1 MQSAPIK
8 AVLFDLDDT
17 LWPIVPTILR
27 AETLLFD
34 WLREH
39 APAVTQDHSIE
50 TLRARRMALM
60 EAEPRYR
67 IDLPGLRHAGLT
79 EAFHASGADPVHID
93 GAMMIFN
100 DARNAVVPYDDV
112 VPALTRLS
120 SQVALGTISNGS
132 ADLAAIGMA
141 GHFRISIAAHQF
153 GSAKPDPAIFQ
164 AACTALDIDPA
175 EAVYVGDDPLLDIDG
190 AQKAGLRAVWMN
202 RFDRVLPDHVR
213 PDASCTSLL
222 ELEHWLT
229 NRIMLAAPVIAR

>member
-1 MQSAPIK
+1 MQPAPIK

-17 LWPIVPTILR
+17 LWPIVPTIIR
-27 AETLLFD
+27 AENLLFD
-34 WLREH
+34 WLRER

-60 EAEPRYR
+60 QEEPRFR

-93 GAMMIFN
+93 GAMTIFN

-112 VPALTRLS
+112 LPALERLAG
-120 SQVALGTISNGS
+120 QVALGTISNGS

-153 GSAKPDPAIFQ
+153 GSAKPDPAIFH
-164 AACTALDIDPA
+164 AACAALDVDPA
-175 EAVYVGDDPLLDIDG
+175 ETVYVGDDPLLDVDG

-202 RFDRVLPDHVR
+202 RFDRVLPEHVR
-213 PDASCTSLL
+213 PDASCTSLF
-222 ELEHWLT
+222 ELEHWLAD
-229 NRIMLAAPVIAR
+229 RIMLVAPAIAR

>member
-1 MQSAPIK
+1 MQPAPIK

-17 LWPIVPTILR
+17 LWPIVPTIIR

-39 APAVTQDHSIE
+39 APAVAQDHTIE

-79 EAFHASGADPVHID
+79 EAFHASGADPLHID
-93 GAMMIFN
+93 GAMAVFN
-100 DARNAVVPYDDV
+100 DARNAVIPYDDV
-112 VPALTRLS
+112 LPSLARLGR
-120 SQVALGTISNGS
+120 QLALGTISNGS
-132 ADLAAIGMA
+132 ADLDAIGMA

-164 AACTALDIDPA
+164 AACTALDVDPA
-175 EAVYVGDDPLLDIDG
+175 EAVYVGDDPLLDVDG

-202 RFDRVLPDHVR
+202 RFDRVLPAHIR

-222 ELEHWLT
+222 ELEHWLAD
-229 NRIMLAAPVIAR
+229 RIVLAAPANAR

>member
-1 MQSAPIK
+1 MQPAPIK

-17 LWPIVPTILR
+17 LWPIVPTIIR

-39 APAVTQDHSIE
+39 APAVAQDHTIE
-50 TLRARRMALM
+50 SLRARRMALM
-60 EAEPRYR
+60 QEEPRYR

-79 EAFHASGADPVHID
+79 EAFDASGADPVHID
-93 GAMMIFN
+93 AAMTLFN

-112 VPALTRLS
+112 LPALERLAR
-120 SQVALGTISNGS
+120 QVALGTISNGS

-164 AACTALDIDPA
+164 AACAALDVDPA
-175 EAVYVGDDPLLDIDG
+175 ETVYVGDDPLLDVVG

-202 RFDRVLPDHVR
+202 RFDRVLPEHVR
-213 PDASCTSLL
+213 PDASCTNLL
-222 ELEHWLT
+222 ELEHWLAD
-229 NRIMLAAPVIAR
+229 RIMLVAPANAR

>member
-1 MQSAPIK
+1 MQPAPIK
-8 AVLFDLDDT
+8 AILFDLDDT

-39 APAVTQDHSIE
+39 APAVTRDHSIE
-50 TLRARRMALM
+50 TLRARRMALL
-60 EAEPRYR
+60 ETEPRYR

-93 GAMMIFN
+93 GAMTVFN
-100 DARNAVVPYDDV
+100 AARNAVVPYDDV
-112 VPALTRLS
+112 LPSLARLG
-120 SQVALGTISNGS
+120 SQLALGTISNGS
-132 ADLAAIGMA
+132 ADLAAIGLA

-153 GSAKPDPAIFQ
+153 GSAKPDPAIYH
-164 AACTALDIDPA
+164 AACAALNVDPA
-175 EAVYVGDDPLLDIDG
+175 ETVYVGDDPLLDVDG

-202 RFDRVLPDHVR
+202 RFDRVLPSHIR

-222 ELEHWLT
+222 ELEHWLASRT
-229 NRIMLAAPVIAR
+229 LAATPATAG